1 MTSFMRPLSNEVWL
15 VLASSVLVGG
25 LALWFISR
33 TSPVQQ
39 QAVVRRLEHAVKP
52 HQEQAV
58 TPGLEQAVTPGLE
71 QAVTPGCTRDGLIN
85 LPNALWVVF
94 GASVLQGETAF
105 GWQI

>member
-58 TPGLEQAVTPGLE
+58 TPGLEQAVTPG
-71 QAVTPGCTRDGLIN
+71 CTRDGLIN